1 MSYDNDA
8 SRQLG
13 RIADKL
19 ADDLGKLSDAE
30 LLAETREIGL
40 DPKALAVQAK
50 AAIEQAMLEHGKKR
64 LAAARAAAT
73 AATATRKISNVASL
87 SLEKKRTILNQFAA
101 NDVGLREKLTL
112 AARKG
117 DAQSERDIDSFL
129 QALFELGV
137 IDDQGRMK

>member
-50 AAIEQAMLEHGKKR
+50 AAIERAMLEHGKKR

-73 AATATRKISNVASL
+73 AATATRTISNVTNL